1 MDVEKCHKSL
11 TDGNILRSHSATL
24 PLSCPFWW
32 KTQRNYVKTVLWRE
46 MPSRDNFDAKLAVQK
61 SAVHIIRDLTTPD
74 QRKLFNNAK
83 RLQLKVARYEHHIS
97 NYNY

>member
-1 MDVEKCHKSL
+1 
-11 TDGNILRSHSATL
+11 
-24 PLSCPFWW
+24 
-32 KTQRNYVKTVLWRE
+32 